1 AMEIHVDAVKGRV
14 PAYVHT
20 TDHSVA
26 ETINLTQH
34 AEAIGADAVMIWAP
48 YEWAKSQEMVC
59 EYYEYV
65 TSKVDIAILL
75 YNTYH
80 SGISMTPETIARLAK
95 IPNVCTVK
103 DAINDVA
110 HTVRC
115 IELCGDRLVFST
127 GVEEHLLNI
136 TLHFGV
142 QLLL

>member
-1 AMEIHVDAVKGRV
+1 MLQVKAGGLGFGFSEPWVCSLEERKRAMEIHVDAVKARV

-65 TSKVDIAILL
+65 ASKVDIAILV

-80 SGISMTPETIARLAK
+80 SGIRERPCCRGSRSCTRRRRTSGRSTSLA
-95 IPNVCTVK
+95 
-103 DAINDVA
+103 
-110 HTVRC
+110 
-115 IELCGDRLVFST
+115 
-127 GVEEHLLNI
+127 
-136 TLHFGV
+136 
-142 QLLL
+142 